1 MILIIDISYYY
12 LEPTLKK
19 ATWQKQSIECVY
31 TCGGGRMDMKMNV
44 HEQKKRVTKEVG

>member
-31 TCGGGRMDMKMNV
+31 ICIHMWGREDGYEN
-44 HEQKKRVTKEVG
+44 ECA